1 MTREEYLDNSNL
13 ISFNTQKINELEN
26 LYGGKIRDLNV
37 KKILSSAGD
46 KSLFL
51 DGIWR
56 ALSYNEIVNFDQ
68 YNKTN
73 LKEKHL
79 IPIFDI
85 LDDTFIVYNIDT
97 GSYAK
102 YNIIDDR
109 LYENESNLREY
120 IKEPQ
125 KLSEIIRE
133 MFGM

>member
-26 LYGGKIRDLNV
+26 LYGGKIRDLDV

-102 YNIIDDR
+102 YNIIDNR
-109 LYENESNLREY
+109 LYETESNLREY